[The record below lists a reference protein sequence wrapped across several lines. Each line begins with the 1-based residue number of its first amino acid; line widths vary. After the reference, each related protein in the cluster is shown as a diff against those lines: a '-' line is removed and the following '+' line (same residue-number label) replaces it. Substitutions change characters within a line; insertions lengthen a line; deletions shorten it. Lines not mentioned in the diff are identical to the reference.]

1 MVLKQRRGG
10 FENLCCTVKLRK
22 KTVSIMMSVY
32 DMSIAF
38 ISILCTV
45 KFPDDN
51 NYGKCKTIFWE
62 IRRPFRKKAIT
73 RTLHIVI
80 STTVAFGLTDDG
92 SL

>member
-1 MVLKQRRGG
+1 
-10 FENLCCTVKLRK
+10 
-22 KTVSIMMSVY
+22 MSVY

-38 ISILCTV
+38 ISVCTV
-45 KFPDDN
+45 KFPNDN

-62 IRRPFRKKAIT
+62 IRRPFRKIAIT
-73 RTLHIVI
+73 RTSHIAI